1 MKDTITLD
9 NIKATYESY
18 VEALEQ
24 VYAMAPSLRV
34 RAGRDCPFPVTF
46 EVDGPLNVGLATNLY
61 GEVKES
67 TEFSHLAITPGKRG
81 WDSEFV
87 AIRFYAYVSYTLWSR
102 AYGWSRQNDDESW
115 DHEPA
120 KDSSEAAHLTVELG
134 RIYNIG
140 LHDWP
145 NVGKPKLLAQLEG
158 IPSSLQPEVDKII
171 ERADRQYDGWLEKA
185 KALRDLTS

>member
-18 VEALEQ
+18 IEALEQ
-24 VYAMAPSLRV
+24 VYAMASSLRV
-34 RAGRDCPFPVTF
+34 HTGQGCPFPARF
-46 EVDGPLNVGLATNLY
+46 EVDGPLNVGLATNLH
-61 GEVKES
+61 GEVKDS
-67 TEFSHLAITPGKRG
+67 TGFGHLEITPGLRG
-81 WDSEFV
+81 WDSGFV
-87 AIRFYAYVSYTLWSR
+87 TIRFYAYVSYNSWSH
-102 AYGWSRQNDDESW
+102 AYGRSWQNDDESW

-120 KDSSEAAHLTVELG
+120 KDSSEVAHLTVELG

-171 ERADRQYDGWLEKA
+171 ERADRQYDRWLEKA